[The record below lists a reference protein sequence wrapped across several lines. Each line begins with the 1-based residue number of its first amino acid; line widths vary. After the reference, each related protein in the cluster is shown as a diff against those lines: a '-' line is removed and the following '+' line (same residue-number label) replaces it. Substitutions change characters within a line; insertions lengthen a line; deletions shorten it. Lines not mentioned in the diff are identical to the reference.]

1 MIKYESVD
9 YLHKYQYFSHLV
21 VVGGLS
27 GGNAVDLTVVHGVQL
42 EILQSYTYF
51 LSVVVKLILSV
62 LLIGKIC
69 FD

>member
-1 MIKYESVD
+1 MIKYESVE
-9 YLHKYQYFSHLV
+9 YLYKYQYYSHLV

-42 EILQSYTYF
+42 EILLIYF
-51 LSVVVKLILSV
+51 HNLV
-62 LLIGKIC
+62 LTTMESIC